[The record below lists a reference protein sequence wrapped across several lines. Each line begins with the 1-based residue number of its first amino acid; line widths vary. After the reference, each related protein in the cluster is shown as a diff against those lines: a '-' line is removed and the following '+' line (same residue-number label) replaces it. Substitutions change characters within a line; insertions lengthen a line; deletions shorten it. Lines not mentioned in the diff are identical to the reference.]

1 MTPFLF
7 FKKTKSYINF
17 KILKRNDFMKK
28 KLKREFIPIICL
40 IIFGIIS
47 VVVAAIF
54 LMTNRGVTIKNST
67 YDKQLSEIYENKE
80 DYLGKSVEMQGYY
93 QVIQNGDEDYHFI
106 VQYIPFLNYSSVSN
120 EEGGAQTGFY
130 ELDVQGLEIYSE
142 AGKYP
147 DENRWYTVKGILEE
161 FTDEKNGEKYI
172 RINLQNI
179 KKTQKPDDI
188 LDKIYNFDPGK
199 TIDIGVQT
207 VTNAVKPISEEGY
220 LSKKDNS
227 AEHSH

>member
-1 MTPFLF
+1 
-7 FKKTKSYINF
+7 
-17 KILKRNDFMKK
+17 MKK
-28 KLKREFIPIICL
+28 NLKREFIPIICL

-47 VVVAAIF
+47 VVVIAIF
-54 LMTNRGVTIKNST
+54 LMTNKGVTIKNST
-67 YDKQLSEIYENKE
+67 YDKQLSDIYENKE
-80 DYLGKSVEMQGYY
+80 EYLGKTVEMQGYY

-130 ELDVQGLEIYSE
+130 ELDVRGLEIYSE
-142 AGKYP
+142 TGKYP

-161 FTDEKNGEKYI
+161 FTDKKNGEKYI

-207 VTNAVKPISEEGY
+207 VINSAEPISEEGY
-220 LSKKDNS
+220 LSKKDNL
-227 AEHSH
+227 AKHSH